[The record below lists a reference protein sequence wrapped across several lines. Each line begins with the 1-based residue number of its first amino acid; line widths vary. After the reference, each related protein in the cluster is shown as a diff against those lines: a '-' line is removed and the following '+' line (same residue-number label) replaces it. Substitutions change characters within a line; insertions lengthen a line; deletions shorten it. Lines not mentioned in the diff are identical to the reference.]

1 MREIVRE
8 ILRKTF
14 EKCREDGSLQTQEIP
29 DFVVEVPK
37 NKDHGDIAANLA
49 MLLPKTEKKPPRD
62 IAQLLVSSIVDEENM
77 VEKVEIAGPGF
88 INFYLK

>member
-1 MREIVRE
+1 M
-8 ILRKTF
+8 
-14 EKCREDGSLQTQEIP
+14 QTQEIP
-29 DFVVEVPK
+29 DFVVEVPN

-49 MLLPKTEKKPPRD
+49 MLLTKTEMKPPRD

-88 INFYLK
+88 INFYLKKDRKSVV